1 MSNETAANAPKALL
15 SEAIIPNEPGLNIHV
30 AAIGYDGDRTIIIGG
45 GERNGKLVFTFPTE
59 QYPDLSPD
67 MVHITH
73 GMRLVTS
80 DINGRVVSQI
90 TYAYQDTPPSP
101 FLDARLYTDKGKAI
115 PLELNVPIPL
125 YAIEFYLASGTAAV
139 WFKRGDS
146 YLRHQ
151 LEPEIVGTMGS
162 DLLRAASQHP
172 GKSSFFIF
180 KPENSPYCVPKI
192 LKR

>member
-1 MSNETAANAPKALL
+1 MPNETASHALKALL
-15 SEAIIPNEPGLNIHV
+15 SDAIIPNEPGLNLRI
-30 AAIGYDGDRTIIIGG
+30 AAIGYDGDRTIIIAG

-67 MVHITH
+67 MVYNKH

-80 DINGRVVSQI
+80 DIDGRVVSQI
-90 TYAYQDTPPSP
+90 TYECQDTPPSP
-101 FLDARLYTDKGKAI
+101 FLDARLYTDIGKAI
-115 PLELNVPIPL
+115 PLETNVPIPL

-139 WFKRGDS
+139 WFKHGDG

-162 DLLRAASQHP
+162 DLILASYHP
-172 GKSSFFIF
+172 GKRSFFII